1 MTAKCW
7 YWKEGIPKEVCQ
19 LILKEGAQDRFS
31 PGETRDDAG
40 DQYRNNHIFFLEKHH
55 WFEGVLLNFARI
67 ANISAGWKFDW
78 NDCEKVQIS
87 RYESGQ
93 RYEWH
98 ADENI
103 FRDSEAIRKLTVVCQ
118 INDPADYVGGGLF
131 LEGFDENML
140 IKQGDV
146 IVFPSL
152 VRHTAKKI
160 ESGQRVSAALWV
172 TGPQFM

>member
-1 MTAKCW
+1 MAAKCW

-19 LILKEGAQDRFS
+19 LILNTGEQDRFS

-40 DQYRNNHIFFLEKHH
+40 DEYRNNQIFFLDKNH
-55 WFEGVLLNFARI
+55 WFEAVF
-67 ANISAGWKFDW
+67 W

-87 RYESGQ
+87 RYEPGQ

-118 INDPADYVGGGLF
+118 INDPAEYQGGGLF
-131 LEGFDENML
+131 LEGFDENIL
-140 IKQGDV
+140 VNQGDV
-146 IVFPSL
+146 IVFPSIM
-152 VRHTAKKI
+152 RHTAKKV
-160 ESGQRVSAALWV
+160 EQGQRVSAALWV
-172 TGPQFM
+172 TGPQFR